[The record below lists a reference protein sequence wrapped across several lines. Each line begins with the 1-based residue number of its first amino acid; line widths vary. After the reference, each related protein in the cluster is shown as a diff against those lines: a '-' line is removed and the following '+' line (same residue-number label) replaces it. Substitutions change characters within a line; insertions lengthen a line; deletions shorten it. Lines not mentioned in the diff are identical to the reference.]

1 MKNVKGFFW
10 ARKDIAV
17 RFLYTLLFM
26 VILEIVKLLVQLT
39 VLFQFVY
46 LFFTLNPSQP
56 AARFANRLAA
66 YLYRLTRYISL
77 NEQQRPFPFRD
88 LPDAMEPP
96 EGAPPY

>member
-1 MKNVKGFFW
+1 MTDVKGFFLS
-10 ARKDIAV
+10 RKDIAI

-26 VILEIVKLLVQLT
+26 AILEIVKLLVQLT

-46 LFFTLNPSQP
+46 VFFTMNQSQP

-66 YLYRLTRYISL
+66 YLYRIARYMSL

-88 LPDAMEPP
+88 LPDPVEPP
-96 EGAPPY
+96 EGTPPF